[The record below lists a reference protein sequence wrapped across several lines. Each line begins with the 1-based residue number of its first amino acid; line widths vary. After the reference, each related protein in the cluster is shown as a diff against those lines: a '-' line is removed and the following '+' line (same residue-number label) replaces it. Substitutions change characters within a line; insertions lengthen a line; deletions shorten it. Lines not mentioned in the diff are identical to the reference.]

1 MSPAGD
7 RTLGELDDAHQEENT
22 AARRRVERAEE
33 YISYYR
39 SRMSMMQESF
49 YEAAVRQGVVDDP
62 GFRAELDRVTDEI
75 EHNVRGAAVV
85 VARLDEDYQAGL
97 VRQSAELEDLTR
109 RRSSSTHG

>member
-1 MSPAGD
+1 MNEDGY
-7 RTLGELDDAHQEENT
+7 RTRGELEDAHQEENA
-22 AARRRVERAEE
+22 AARLRVERAEE
-33 YISYYR
+33 CLSYYR
-39 SRMSMMQESF
+39 SRMTTMQESF